1 MDAVTVA
8 ITFVAVATAGSG
20 LALLLARR
28 ATVSAVL
35 LVCAGAAGIVAG
47 VLRAADHDGY
57 GVAALVAGTSLFA
70 PAALVAF
77 PRLGWRHPVDFVSAV
92 IIVGGGAIGL
102 AYAGVDVGVA
112 GVMGLIQ
119 GCTLLAHTWWRIEV
133 SADRERRA
141 LIWMALALLLATIFY
156 FFASFSAEGF
166 DSGTLPAIGT
176 FAFALVAPAM
186 YVGAT
191 LPEIV
196 DVRALV
202 VRTVVHSAA
211 VVTVMS
217 VFVLALGLLD
227 SIGAHELNLGAQ
239 ALLAAL
245 SATIYH
251 PTCVVLRGVVD
262 QLLFGQR
269 PDPLGAASAVADRI
283 GADPVVALRAIREAL
298 VIPYAALA
306 VDGVLLASTGTA
318 TTHTR
323 SLDLDGAGEL
333 VVGLRPGDLAFS
345 RGDEQVLALTV
356 PLLAQTV
363 RARALA
369 EQLIESRGHTIAA
382 VEEERRRLRRELH
395 DGLGPRLSGVAFT
408 SDAARNL
415 IRTDPAAAEEMVTQL
430 RADTVIAIEEIR
442 RMVYAMRPP
451 ALDELGLVP
460 ALRQQ
465 AVGLRNRDGQPVT
478 VDVTAPAEFPD
489 LPAAVEVAAYRI
501 VTEALTNVA
510 RHSTSAAASVR
521 LDPDPDGLRLEVTDH
536 GGHTDRWR
544 PGVGMAS
551 MRERA
556 VELGGSLEAGPGPSG
571 GRVSALLPLY

>member
-1 MDAVTVA
+1 MDVIA
-8 ITFVAVATAGSG
+8 IVVAVVAVSTAVSG
-20 LALLLARR
+20 IALLLARR
-28 ATVSAVL
+28 ALVSAAL
-35 LVCAGAAGIVAG
+35 LVCAGAAGIIAA
-47 VLRAADHDGY
+47 VLLAADHDRSAA
-57 GVAALVAGTSLFA
+57 VALVAGASLVA
-70 PAALVAF
+70 PAALVTF
-77 PRLGWRHPVDFVSAV
+77 PRLRWRHPVDFVSLV
-92 IIVGGGAIGL
+92 VIVGCGAIGTS
-102 AYAGVDVGVA
+102 YADANTGVV
-112 GVMGLIQ
+112 GVMGLLQ
-119 GCTLLAHTWWRIEV
+119 GCALLVHTWWRIEV
-133 SADRERRA
+133 TADRERRA
-141 LIWMALALLLATIFY
+141 LVWMALALILATIVY
-156 FFASFSAEGF
+156 FFSAFSAEGF
-166 DSGTLPAIGT
+166 DSGALPSIGT
-176 FAFALVAPAM
+176 GVFAIIAPAM

-191 LPEIV
+191 LPELV

-202 VRTVVHSAA
+202 VRTVVHSVAL
-211 VVTVMS
+211 VTVMA

-227 SIGAHELNLGAQ
+227 ALGAHELSVGAQ

-245 SATIYH
+245 SATIYQ
-251 PTCVVLRGVVD
+251 PTCVILRGVVD
-262 QLLFGQR
+262 QLLFGER

-298 VIPYAALA
+298 VIPYAAVL
-306 VDGVLLASTGTA
+306 VDGVPLASSGSE

-323 SLDLDGAGEL
+323 SLHLDGAGEL

-345 RGDEQVLALTV
+345 PGDEQVLRLTV
-356 PLLAQTV
+356 PLLAQTL

-369 EQLIESRGHTIAA
+369 EQLIESRGQTIAA

-415 IRTDPAAAEEMVTQL
+415 IRTDPAAAEEMVAQL
-430 RADTVIAIEEIR
+430 RADTVTAIEEIR

-465 AVGLRNRDGQPVT
+465 AVGLRNRDGNPVA
-478 VDVTAPAEFPD
+478 VDVSAPAVFPD

-510 RHSTSAAASVR
+510 RHSASPSASVR
-521 LDPDPDGLRLEVTDH
+521 LQPAADGLHLEVTDH
-536 GGHTDRWR
+536 GSRNGAWR

-556 VELGGSLEAGPGPSG
+556 TELGGSLEAGPGPSG
-571 GRVSALLPLY
+571 GRVSALLPL

>member
-1 MDAVTVA
+1 MDVFA
-8 ITFVAVATAGSG
+8 IVVAVVAVSTAVSG
-20 LALLLARR
+20 IALLLTRR
-28 ATVSAVL
+28 AMVSAAL
-35 LVCAGAAGIVAG
+35 LVCAGAAGILAA
-47 VLRAADHDGY
+47 VLLAADHDRSTA
-57 GVAALVAGTSLFA
+57 VALVAGASLFA
-70 PAALVAF
+70 PAALVTF
-77 PRLGWRHPVDFVSAV
+77 PQLRWRHPVDFISLVV
-92 IIVGGGAIGL
+92 IVGCGAIGTS
-102 AYAGVDVGVA
+102 YADANTGVV
-112 GVMGLIQ
+112 GVMGLLQ
-119 GCTLLAHTWWRIEV
+119 GCALLVHTWWRIEV

-141 LIWMALALLLATIFY
+141 LVWMALALIVATIVY
-156 FFASFSAEGF
+156 FFLAFSAEGF
-166 DSGTLPAIGT
+166 DSGALPSIGT
-176 FAFALVAPAM
+176 GVFALIAPAM

-191 LPEIV
+191 LPELV

-202 VRTVVHSAA
+202 VRTVVHSVAL
-211 VVTVMS
+211 VTVMA

-227 SIGAHELNLGAQ
+227 SLGAHELNVGAQ

-245 SATIYH
+245 SASIYQ
-251 PTCVVLRGVVD
+251 PTCVILRGVVD
-262 QLLFGQR
+262 QLLFGER

-298 VIPYAALA
+298 VIPYAAVV
-306 VDGVLLASTGTA
+306 VDGVPLASSGSE

-345 RGDEQVLALTV
+345 PGDEHVLRLTV
-356 PLLAQTV
+356 PLLAQTL

-369 EQLIESRGHTIAA
+369 EQLIESRGQTIAA

-415 IRTDPAAAEEMVTQL
+415 IRTDPAAAEEMVAQL
-430 RADTVIAIEEIR
+430 RADTVTAIEEIR

-465 AVGLRNRDGQPVT
+465 AVGLRNRDGNPVA
-478 VDVTAPAEFPD
+478 VDVSAPSEFPD

-510 RHSTSAAASVR
+510 RHSTSPSASVR
-521 LDPDPDGLRLEVTDH
+521 LQPAADGLHLEVTDH
-536 GGHTDRWR
+536 GSRNGAWR

-556 VELGGSLEAGPGPSG
+556 TELGGSLEAGPGPSG
-571 GRVSALLPLY
+571 GRVSALLPL